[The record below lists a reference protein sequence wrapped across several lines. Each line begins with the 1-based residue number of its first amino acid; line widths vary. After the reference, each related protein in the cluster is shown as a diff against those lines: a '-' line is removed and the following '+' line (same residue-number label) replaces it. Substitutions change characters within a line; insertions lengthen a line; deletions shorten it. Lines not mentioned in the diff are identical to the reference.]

1 MLINPTNTT
10 DASSHVG
17 VQNLDFAFDGSID
30 RKSFEAETRLILK
43 KVEQGLSQLED
54 LTDKPT
60 RETFLIPLDNLCLLL
75 QNKSGACD
83 TFQYLH
89 PDPGM
94 RASVETLKGEID
106 TMMVTIRQSP
116 RLAAI
121 MRTVEVAEL
130 DRLDKRFVD
139 HWTRDFSRAGA
150 FLSPDDR
157 EQVKQMI
164 AREGVLSRQWDRN
177 VIEGQKSMI
186 VSPDRLKSMSDEFLA
201 SHAPDEQGQV
211 KLTTKYSD
219 RMQILEY
226 CEDETV
232 RRDMAYLQN
241 AVSHGHNDKARLTA
255 DESYFRLV
263 TPQTSRFLRTFLKF
277 AAVSPRS

>member
-1 MLINPTNTT
+1 MTT
-10 DASSHVG
+10 VLPSRTKALPSMDQSIGNALAQTRFTLNE
-17 VQNLDFAFDGSID
+17 VQ
-30 RKSFEAETRLILK
+30 
-43 KVEQGLSQLED
+43 QGLSRLEC
-54 LTDKPT
+54 LTEKPT
-60 RETFLIPLDNLCLLL
+60 RETFLIPLDDLCRQL

-83 TFQYLH
+83 TFQCLH
-89 PDPGM
+89 PDPDM
-94 RASVETLKGEID
+94 RASVEDLKGEVD
-106 TMMVTIRQSP
+106 TMIVTIQQSS

-121 MRTVEVAEL
+121 MRTVDLSQL

-139 HWTRDFSRAGA
+139 HWTRDFLRAGA

-164 AREGVLSRQWDRN
+164 AREGVLSRQWNRN

-186 VSPDRLKSMSDEFLA
+186 VSSDRLRSMSDEFLA
-201 SHAPDEQGQV
+201 SHVPDEHGQV

-241 AVSHGHNDKARLTA
+241 TVSEGHKG
-255 DESYFRLV
+255 
-263 TPQTSRFLRTFLKF
+263 
-277 AAVSPRS
+277 